1 MVSLSMVAI
10 LLLPNFPW
18 RNASQSQVKNKSNTK
33 VKLSKH
39 ENLKEKKIFEG
50 KNALVPF
57 YCGIKFCW
65 GILQVI
71 NTAVVD
77 WLTECQRSLFI
88 NNLVSFQF
96 NPINPRY
103 ICIKWKLMR
112 IPQQKGLRRRL
123 SLKMEILPLFSNE
136 KPSISSHKVK
146 WTLRNAR
153 TTGIHTTCTWA
164 IGNFRMAWEII

>member
-1 MVSLSMVAI
+1 MVAI
-10 LLLPNFPW
+10 LLLLNFPW
-18 RNASQSQVKNKSNTK
+18 RNASQGQIKNKSNTK
-33 VKLSKH
+33 VKLPEQ
-39 ENLKEKKIFEG
+39 ENMKNTWMQ
-50 KNALVPF
+50 NALVPF
-57 YCGIKFCW
+57 YYWIKFCFRV
-65 GILQVI
+65 LEVI

-112 IPQQKGLRRRL
+112 IPQQKGPRRRL

-146 WTLRNAR
+146 WTLRNVR